1 TTTPATT
8 TTTALPEPPDPCTW
22 RDIDTLLVLGKRL
35 FITQG
40 QYAWSIGLGGKIVDR
55 PFFLRDYVRFLP
67 KTVTRLLAAYQTVK
81 GDLVLFADGWVY
93 MVSYPTLELRASWPR
108 RITDLGLPP
117 NAVINAALNSH
128 TGRTYVIYNDY
139 AVLEMDECI
148 MMARG
153 YHTLQTVF
161 PGIPSS
167 VRTAYRYTD
176 GHLYFIHRDRF
187 FAYNEFTETVTSRR
201 YNLIRTGYKY
211 LEIGIGVPPT
221 LDTATLHVAMGDTTG
236 KKILLNAEM
245 WKGLVDSRAIVCD
258 YLARANGEH
267 VNAHPPM
274 RMDDLTIRFASI
286 NGQPTIRLDTPTGR
300 LTLSAPTVPYL
311 YGLRH
316 CAERVIATMA
326 SVVGQVEAKLR
337 AFKHAAAGVE
347 DPSDAPRAIR
357 DSKDFDNND
366 LLDCELLVVVFG
378 NI

>member
-1 TTTPATT
+1 MK
-8 TTTALPEPPDPCTW
+8 EHKK
-22 RDIDTLLVLGKRL
+22 DIKKD
-35 FITQG
+35 
-40 QYAWSIGLGGKIVDR
+40 AS
-55 PFFLRDYVRFLP
+55 
-67 KTVTRLLAAYQTVK
+67 AAYQTVT
-81 GDLVLFADGWVY
+81 GDLVLFVDGWVY
-93 MVSYPTLELRASWPR
+93 MVSYPILELRASWPR

-128 TGRTYVIYNDY
+128 TGRTYIIYNDY
-139 AVLEMDECI
+139 AVLEMDECN
-148 MMARG
+148 MTAHG

-176 GHLYFIHRDRF
+176 GHLYFAHRDRF
-187 FAYNEFTETVTSRR
+187 FARR
-201 YNLIRTGYKY
+201 YNLTRTGYKY

-221 LDTATLHVAMGDTTG
+221 LDTATVHVAMVDTTG
-236 KKILLNAEM
+236 KEILLNAEM

-258 YLARANGEH
+258 YLTRANGEH
-267 VNAHPPM
+267 VIAPPPL
-274 RMDDLTIRFASI
+274 RMGDLSIRFASF
-286 NGQPTIRLDTPTGR
+286 NGQPTIRLDTPSGR
-300 LTLSAPTVPYL
+300 LTLSALTVRYL

-326 SVVGQVEAKLR
+326 SVVGRVETKLR
-337 AFKHAAAGVE
+337 AFKHAVADVE

-366 LLDCELLVVVFG
+366 LIDCELLLVVVFD